1 MKKQKVAQEPVA
13 TRNKSHNEYT
23 AKNICATS
31 LLNNTCQ
38 AIDRGKEANRIAGFV
53 IINASGLPTN
63 KNLGYTPLGL
73 TLKFVFLKPKP

>member
-23 AKNICATS
+23 AKNI
-31 LLNNTCQ
+31 LLYLTTKQHFSSNRQ
-38 AIDRGKEANRIAGFV
+38 RKGANRIAGFV

-63 KNLGYTPLGL
+63 KNLGYTPLGF
-73 TLKFVFLKPKP
+73 TLKFVFFL